1 MANAAMDHA
10 VDQGDAG
17 LLGHVGPDGS
27 KPHERL
33 ARYGDVPGMSGEGI
47 AYGKMDPVEVVL
59 HLAIDDGIKSRCHR
73 ANIFNPV
80 LRRFAC
86 FTNYHKAYQ
95 RVTVCTYAETFTIHE
110 VADVQKKVTQVEID
124 KWLKGLKEAE

>member
-1 MANAAMDHA
+1 MDHA
-10 VDQGDAG
+10 VDQGDTG
-17 LLGHVGPDGS
+17 LVGHQGPDGS

-73 ANIFNPV
+73 ANIFNPS

-86 FTNYHKAYQ
+86 FINYHKTYQ
-95 RVTVCTYAETFTIHE
+95 RVTVCTYAETFTITE
-110 VADVQKKVTQVEID
+110 VAVIQKNVTQHEID
-124 KWLKGLKEAE
+124 KWLKELTVIE